1 MVLPPSFW
9 LKKDRG
15 DFCRVCLLDVSGCG
29 CGVGE
34 LLAGIS
40 AAGLLVNTG
49 GDFTLLG
56 LEEYTSH
63 CLLPVASNEVE
74 VLAPDFLRSVV
85 LEV

>member
-1 MVLPPSFW
+1 
-9 LKKDRG
+9 
-15 DFCRVCLLDVSGCG
+15 LDTSGWG
-29 CGVGE
+29 CGVVE
-34 LLAGIS
+34 LLVGIS
-40 AAGLLVNTG
+40 AAGLLFNTG

-85 LEV
+85 LEA